1 MSSLCHAVL
10 SRVNWCHMVFC
21 RISESSIVCKS
32 EGLADVNRTGP
43 VVVAI
48 DNDEARGV
56 DFTFRNDPVF
66 TSVSPRIVIPA

>member
-1 MSSLCHAVL
+1 MSSLCGVL

-32 EGLADVNRTGP
+32 EGLAGTGP

-48 DNDEARGV
+48 DNDEASGV
-56 DFTFRNDPVF
+56 NFTFRNDPVF